1 MIGLEGPERIG
12 DSMKPLKNA
21 LHERFAQLVVSGKSK
36 SEAYR
41 EVYPKSREWADKDVH
56 TEASRLYPKVSPRVQ
71 ALQGEIA
78 KLICIEKSEAVSI
91 LAEGLRASPA
101 DVKDTSRFAQEMI
114 IDPVSGKVTIRLPS
128 KTALFSELAKSLG
141 WYEPEK
147 SVIDHRVSADEA
159 VAARIGAELDR
170 IRGGK

>member
-1 MIGLEGPERIG
+1 MQ
-12 DSMKPLKNA
+12 PLKNA

-71 ALQGEIA
+71 ALQAEIA

-128 KTALFSELAKSLG
+128 KTALFSELAKALG
-141 WYEPEK
+141 WYAPEK
-147 SVIDHRVSADEA
+147 VESTVRFAPDCAVMERLSPLPASYQLPPRTSRRV
-159 VAARIGAELDR
+159 
-170 IRGGK
+170 

>member
-1 MIGLEGPERIG
+1 MIGLEGSERIG
-12 DSMKPLKNA
+12 ENMKPLKNA

-71 ALQGEIA
+71 ALQAEIA

-91 LAEGLRASPA
+91 LADALRKA
-101 DVKDTSRFAQEMI
+101 DPTKISA
-114 IDPVSGKVTIRLPS
+114 
-128 KTALFSELAKSLG
+128 TAAFSELAKSLG

-147 SVIDHRVSADEA
+147 SVVDHRISTDEA
-159 VAARIGAELDR
+159 VAARIGAELAR
-170 IRGGK
+170 LRVGQKVSLKRLA

>member
-71 ALQGEIA
+71 ALQAEIA
-78 KLICIEKSEAVSI
+78 KLICIDI
-91 LAEGLRASPA
+91 QPYGH
-101 DVKDTSRFAQEMI
+101 TQAQERPDI
-114 IDPVSGKVTIRLPS
+114 VNVGG
-128 KTALFSELAKSLG
+128 FSDQVFSLIA
-141 WYEPEK
+141 E
-147 SVIDHRVSADEA
+147 
-159 VAARIGAELDR
+159 VAA
-170 IRGGK
+170 GGTQQDHWVRAIAAMQL